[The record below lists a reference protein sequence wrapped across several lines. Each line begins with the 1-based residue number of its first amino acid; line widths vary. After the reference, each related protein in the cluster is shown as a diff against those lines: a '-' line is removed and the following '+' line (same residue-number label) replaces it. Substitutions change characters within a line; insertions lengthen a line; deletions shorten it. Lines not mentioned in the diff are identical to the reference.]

1 MRMVNLLLLFIILM
15 SRFILRSRSDPQTE
29 NKTVTFLF
37 THTNVKKETV
47 LEDWNTSSEEK
58 SKLNTP
64 TLFWIKNFS
73 TFQQKLY
80 TPEQIN
86 EYTHFSFLSTDQ

>member
-47 LEDWNTSSEEK
+47 LED
-58 SKLNTP
+58 
-64 TLFWIKNFS
+64 
-73 TFQQKLY
+73 
-80 TPEQIN
+80 
-86 EYTHFSFLSTDQ
+86 